1 MSTAALYAKIDLLPE
16 HLKQQVLDY
25 AEFLLNREEQ
35 QKPPKQR
42 TQSNT
47 LVKPVLDKGGQPNS
61 VSSAGSKPLK
71 AGFLKNSFVM
81 AADFDEPLEDF
92 KEYME

>member
-1 MSTAALYAKIDLLPE
+1 MSTAALYSKFELLPE
-16 HLKQQVLDY
+16 HLKEQVLDY
-25 AEFLLNREEQ
+25 VEFLLTREGK
-35 QKPPKQR
+35 QKPTKQR

-47 LVKPVLDKGGQPNS
+47 LVKPALDKGEQPNP
-61 VSSAGSKPLK
+61 VSSAAPKPLK